1 MKKLIAVAAAVL
13 CASVFA
19 DIKIGTV
26 DMMVLVRNH
35 KSYDSNKKLL
45 QATEKDA
52 QREIDRMK
60 ADLEALQEDGKK
72 IADQARNPMLAQSAK
87 DKIEKELLDI
97 QNKFISGQ
105 QKLRAKA
112 MDSQRE
118 LQELET
124 KLLKIATDEIR
135 DVVNKF
141 AEKNGYDLII
151 ESSVTAFAN
160 KDLNVTDGLLE
171 AMGVDPKTA
180 KGREKD
186 KDEDK

>member
-45 QATEKDA
+45 QETEKDA

-60 ADLEALQEDGKK
+60 ADLDALQDDGKK
-72 IADQARNPMLAQSAK
+72 IADQARNPMLSQAAK

-97 QNKFISGQ
+97 QNKYIAGQ

-118 LQELET
+118 LQDLET
-124 KLLKIATDEIR
+124 KLLRIATDDIR
-135 DVVNKF
+135 AVVNKF
-141 AEKNGYDLII
+141 AEKNGYDLIV
-151 ESSVTAFAN
+151 ESTVTAFA
-160 KDLNVTDGLLE
+160 KKELNVTDGLLLE
-171 AMGVDPKTA
+171 MGIDPKDA

-186 KDEDK
+186 KDEGK